1 MKMRFWQKA
10 YILTLLLFLVC
21 LYAGLFSLA
30 FYTYGKNVQN
40 VESLCRSEQNYI
52 VKSFERDFE
61 DMNAAGENA
70 NPSLLM
76 TSYGQFYLK
85 EHILLRF
92 EKGGSTVYSSFSKE
106 PEQKF
111 EKGTLTQTKT
121 DGQRYVVITS
131 DICGGEYALTYA
143 KDASAL
149 DEEFRAL
156 MITYASVAAAVSGVL
171 AVFLLIILKKLSLPL
186 EKLQKTTVA
195 ITSGDMTVKADES
208 GRDEFSDLAKSFN
221 HMVSTVNAQMNELA
235 EDAERKQMLVDNMA
249 HEMRTP
255 LTSIR
260 GYAEYIEKA
269 AIPEEEKNDA
279 AGRIISEADRLKRIS
294 EKILDTAFLRNT
306 PIEKHEADLAKLL
319 GETAKRLSPKAAEQ
333 NIVIETDLGESVV
346 DGDEILLSLLFDN
359 LTDNAIKAC
368 GNAGIVKLR
377 SSGSTVTITDNG
389 KGMTKEQL
397 AHITEPFY
405 RTDKSRSRAE
415 GGAGLGLALC
425 RQIVESH
432 GAEMTFDS
440 TPGQGTEVTV
450 FFATETTPTQP
461 DDNRAIS

>member
-1 MKMRFWQKA
+1 MKMRFWQKT
-10 YILTLLLFLVC
+10 YLLTLLLFLVC
-21 LYAGLFSLA
+21 LYVGLFSLA

-76 TSYGQFYLK
+76 ASYGQFYLK
-85 EHILLRF
+85 EHILLGF
-92 EKGGSTVYSSFSKE
+92 EKGGSTVYTSFSQE
-106 PEQKF
+106 PEQTL
-111 EKGTLTQTKT
+111 EQGTLAQMKIS
-121 DGQRYVVITS
+121 GQRYVVITS
-131 DICGGEYALTYA
+131 DICGGEYSLMYA

-149 DEEFRAL
+149 DKEFRVL

-186 EKLQKTTVA
+186 ERLQKTTEV

-208 GRDEFSDLAKSFN
+208 GRDEFSELAKSFN
-221 HMVSTVNAQMNELA
+221 HMVSTINAQMNELA
-235 EDAERKQMLVDNMA
+235 EDAQRKQMLVDNMA

-269 AIPEEEKNDA
+269 AIPDEERNDA
-279 AGRIISEADRLKRIS
+279 AGRIISEADRLKKIS
-294 EKILDTAFLRNT
+294 EKILDTAFIRNNQ
-306 PIEKHEADLAKLL
+306 IEKKKVDISCLL
-319 GETAKRLSPKAAEQ
+319 KETAERLSAKAAER
-333 NIVIETDLGESVV
+333 NVVIETDLCESVA

-368 GNAGIVKLR
+368 GKEGVVKL
-377 SSGSTVTITDNG
+377 SSSDKTVTITDNG
-389 KGMTKEQL
+389 KGMTQEQL
-397 AHITEPFY
+397 SHITEPFY

-415 GGAGLGLALC
+415 GGAGLGLTLC
-425 RQIVESH
+425 KQIVESH
-432 GAEMTFDS
+432 GADMIFDS
-440 TPGQGTEVTV
+440 HPGQGTKIIIK
-450 FFATETTPTQP
+450 F
-461 DDNRAIS
+461 